1 VKHKKPFWKTV
12 LHFLV
17 LCAVTFIVIFPL
29 VITLFTSL
37 KPPNEVITATPT
49 LLPHDFT
56 LENYIKLF
64 KVRNFPQYMLN
75 SLVVASFT
83 AVLSLLISSLG
94 ACAIVWMKFPGKRV
108 VINTVLAAY
117 MFPQILLII
126 PLFIMCYC
134 LNLIDTKFSLVLAYL
149 SFSLPFSVWM
159 LKTFFESIP
168 KELME
173 AALMDGCSYWQ
184 ALTKIILPIS
194 LSSITTVL
202 IFSFVLGWSEYLF
215 AVNLI
220 TTDANRTIAVGLQTL
235 LGYYRTDFALLTAA
249 SITMSLPVFC
259 LFVMVQKYFIK
270 GLTVGA
276 VKG

>member
-1 VKHKKPFWKTV
+1 MKHKKPFWKTV

-220 TTDANRTIAVGLQTL
+220 TTDANRTIAVGLQKI
-235 LGYYRTDFALLTAA
+235 G
-249 SITMSLPVFC
+249 
-259 LFVMVQKYFIK
+259 
-270 GLTVGA
+270 
-276 VKG
+276 

>member
-1 VKHKKPFWKTV
+1 
-12 LHFLV
+12 
-17 LCAVTFIVIFPL
+17 
-29 VITLFTSL
+29 
-37 KPPNEVITATPT
+37 
-49 LLPHDFT
+49 
-56 LENYIKLF
+56 
-64 KVRNFPQYMLN
+64 
-75 SLVVASFT
+75 
-83 AVLSLLISSLG
+83 
-94 ACAIVWMKFPGKRV
+94 
-108 VINTVLAAY
+108 
-117 MFPQILLII
+117 
-126 PLFIMCYC
+126 
-134 LNLIDTKFSLVLAYL
+134 
-149 SFSLPFSVWM
+149 M

>member
-1 VKHKKPFWKTV
+1 MKHKKPFWKTV

-94 ACAIVWMKFPGKRV
+94 ACAIVWMKFAGKRV